1 MIRFGRHLIVITL
14 YITIDI
20 LFISFSL
27 FVASWIR
34 QGTLPF
40 EVTPHNLF
48 FSPSNPFHIAFLLWV
63 AIIIFVNNSYGLY
76 QTKREIFETVEV
88 WKVAKSVCLSALI
101 MIVAI
106 FAIKLTGFPRSILLL
121 AATIMFLFLSL
132 WRIMKRIF
140 VEYLVTQGY
149 NNFNVLIVG
158 AGKVGIALAQ
168 EIQKKP
174 ALGLNVVGYLD
185 DFKKDD
191 SSTKGVKILGK
202 ISGFTKIARRE
213 FINKVFVTCHHD
225 GEGFLRLLEQAKD
238 LKIAIRVVP
247 HGFELMTG
255 EFTKYNI
262 GFIPILEYCDA
273 EHFHKQVGKRLFDF
287 TTSFILAV
295 LMFPVFLVITI
306 LIKLDSP
313 GPVFYLS
320 KRYGRGGRMF
330 NMYKF
335 RSMRIDADRMA
346 DQIRDKNE
354 VDGPIFKIRNDPR
367 ITKIGCI
374 LQVQLFQ

>member
-1 MIRFGRHLIVITL
+1 MIRVGRHLLVITI

-27 FVASWIR
+27 LMASWIR
-34 QGTLPF
+34 QETLPF

-63 AIIIFVNNSYGLY
+63 VVIIFVNNAYGLY
-76 QTKREIFETVEV
+76 QTKREIFETVEI

-121 AATIMFLFLSL
+121 GATIMFLFLSL

-149 NNFNVLIVG
+149 NNFNVLIIG
-158 AGKVGIALAQ
+158 AGKIGIALAQ

-174 ALGLNVVGYLD
+174 ALGLNIVGYLD
-185 DFKKDD
+185 DFKTDD
-191 SSTKGVKILGK
+191 SHTKGVKILGK
-202 ISGFTKIARRE
+202 ISSFAKIARRE
-213 FINKVFVTCHHD
+213 FINKVFITCHHD
-225 GEGFLRLLEQAKD
+225 GEGFLKLLEQAKD
-238 LKIAIRVVP
+238 LKIAVRVVP
-247 HGFELMTG
+247 HGFELITG

-273 EHFHKQVGKRLFDF
+273 ERFHKQVGKRLFDF
-287 TTSFILAV
+287 TTSFILAAV
-295 LMFPVFLVITI
+295 MLPLFFVIAI
-306 LIKLDSP
+306 LIKLNSP
-313 GPVFYLS
+313 GSFFIL
-320 KRYGRGGRMF
+320 
-330 NMYKF
+330 
-335 RSMRIDADRMA
+335 
-346 DQIRDKNE
+346 
-354 VDGPIFKIRNDPR
+354 
-367 ITKIGCI
+367 KIGPSTSFLSWI
-374 LQVQLFQ
+374 

>member
-1 MIRFGRHLIVITL
+1 MIRFGRHLIVITI

-27 FVASWIR
+27 LMASWIR

-63 AIIIFVNNSYGLY
+63 VVIIFVNNAYGLY
-76 QTKREIFETVEV
+76 QTKREIFETVEI

-121 AATIMFLFLSL
+121 GATIMFLFLSL

-149 NNFNVLIVG
+149 NNFNVLIIG
-158 AGKVGIALAQ
+158 AGKIGIALAQ

-174 ALGLNVVGYLD
+174 ALGLNIVGYLD
-185 DFKKDD
+185 DFKTDD
-191 SSTKGVKILGK
+191 SHPKGVKILGK
-202 ISGFTKIARRE
+202 ISNFAEIARRE
-213 FINKVFVTCHHD
+213 FINKVFITCHHD
-225 GEGFLRLLEQAKD
+225 GEGFLKLLEQAKD
-238 LKIAIRVVP
+238 LKIAVRVVP
-247 HGFELMTG
+247 HGFELITG

-295 LMFPVFLVITI
+295 LMLPIFLIIAI
-306 LIKLDSP
+306 LIKLDSS
-313 GPVFYLS
+313 GSIFYFS
-320 KRYGRGGRMF
+320 KRYGLKENAEIQPKRPIIDIPNIPF
-330 NMYKF
+330 DQTYK
-335 RSMRIDADRMA
+335 
-346 DQIRDKNE
+346 RD
-354 VDGPIFKIRNDPR
+354 
-367 ITKIGCI
+367 ITPASS
-374 LQVQLFQ
+374 LP